1 MGDGYYSFYW
11 RCTQLFDGRHIF
23 PKSFLNCYPNLSNH
37 VPYYY
42 RTDVV
47 SGVTTVLLVSARP
60 GKSVPPVGLL
70 TKTARTFVQ
79 DGASTEFAT
88 QVLGTT
94 LDNGRLYARI
104 LSTSSRIFYDKESS
118 VDTTSPYVVYPSRT
132 LEYDLQSKIDLVNA
146 PIKAI
151 EEIEIKD
158 KNKDT
163 LGNHSN
169 NQRRLNDNKGTK
181 ILDDLTRENDIF
193 SKRELGSELQRF
205 KPVKVRPADNLPTYT
220 VKQEYVSNN
229 YDFFEN
235 EQPKTRTRLP
245 KVFKPT
251 VKPTQRKLDNK
262 PLATVTYHGFAD
274 FTTTVGDTVIVF
286 SPSTSPAPVGRPAT
300 TIKGDATLRP
310 DDGVAVVKIRPTV
323 VSGDHKSTDLP
334 VMNSDKNT
342 EASINNEAD
351 ELLDII
357 NGGNIQP
364 SVVEEPEV
372 ESSSRSTDP
381 LLLIPDI
388 GTDSI
393 KPTGLL
399 KVIDSMTSSDGT
411 TTRYKSLIY
420 GTYIGTN
427 YAQVIHTSSN
437 VYFFPNTATI
447 INNNDEDTT
456 AEYEYTNINDDEQ
469 EQDTTI
475 EMGINTTPQIITT
488 SEETSPEMN
497 ELTTPFKDTTDSV
510 LTTLKDILESA
521 RKVLGTTDS
530 ALPTFD
536 DGIPNDILSGDPQG
550 RSIKGGSSR
559 NEYDQEKNG
568 VQQVESVDTK
578 QQVTFAT
585 KLLPSTVYE
594 TFTYYTT
601 FFIPDSNGGTTT
613 SVKSREVISSEVTF
627 LTELISPST
636 TESFIYPTKSD
647 TSIITQQ
654 ITNLQSQFDQ
664 EQTTKQDEEIELI
677 FKTLYTT
684 YTYLTTF
691 FQKDTS
697 SISSREVVETNV
709 ITQTVGPN
717 GVSAAVASLFEK
729 EEPILIS
736 PTEIS
741 QTILPSIIS
750 QQGGEDLATT
760 PEYSEFTGKETTESS
775 LTTVQDDETTISEH
789 ISTVPTVFEDEFG
802 DTEKEIIQLEASP
815 ISAMSTGIVK
825 HQLKTYY
832 TTYTYFTTTFVDDE
846 TEIETRTEVFT
857 NVVTETI
864 QPSPTI
870 SVSQE
875 YTSSTVEPQTTP
887 KPAVPPE
894 ILAYLEALQRQKSQE
909 EAFLLA
915 KQVQAEANSPELINS
930 PSETTLITEPITEDF
945 TEIPT
950 TLEQQSSTEGILRDI
965 EINGQVT
972 PNPPVNGEILGS
984 MITDV
989 LSSSSSGG
997 GTVLDIMDKRNAVPE
1012 DQELSE
1018 SNHQD
1023 VEPPPTLLL
1032 QTSYTTFTYFTTM
1045 YKGDSSNVAS
1055 RLETVTNVVTETIR
1069 PTAALSAESST
1080 LPVTYFTTF
1089 TYWTTLYKGGDTVT
1103 SSREETVST
1112 VVTPDIAA
1120 TPTVQ
1125 LGMIMTY
1132 RPDSTSS
1139 SSSSSS
1145 LIEEQLFSDT
1155 KAKITADNE
1164 VTPSDIPLLE
1174 KSLLETTTTTKES
1187 NDDITTKDTSIV
1199 SLEPTTFYTTYT
1211 YFTTTYAGNE
1221 TILNSRL
1228 ETVTSVFKPNTTE
1241 VKATG
1246 RAIGNAIYPEIQ
1258 GLEIES
1264 KSIVPSKAVEIPKT
1278 GLLSTIRSSKI
1289 QDDVTTH
1296 YMTDVYGT
1304 IIDGLYAQ
1312 VMESSTSLETPS
1324 VLATPVLPTGV
1335 LSLNKGSV
1343 IDADGITTV
1352 YFTTKQI
1359 GTLIDGLYAKVIEN
1373 SSSTKI
1379 DETKK
1384 QTISSTPGHRTGLVR
1399 LIEGQIENDG
1409 ITTYYQS
1416 KVIGTSIEGRYAQI
1430 IESTSSFASTAATLS
1445 IAPTSTLLPSTSI
1458 GIVEISPSPAVIQ
1471 SSLSEDPTTESP
1483 GQNEDS
1489 EENEENEEEDDQQ
1502 EDDRS
1507 LRKKSRLTFSSR
1519 KKSFTPVI
1527 IPFASRNRPTFNP
1540 KRKGAQ
1546 GATTITRTDITP
1558 TITATLA
1565 GKGNRFASSRGR
1577 VSSPIGPY
1585 SSTVSPSSSRR
1596 FSGRRNTASAT
1607 SSINSATIGARN
1619 RGASRISPSSI
1630 GNRRAPATI
1639 RGSSRGSQRG
1649 SSSIYPGASSRYRPG
1664 IRASST
1670 LQRGQSTIRQDDQD
1684 NDANEFTTTTLV
1696 TEETPYTLETDDGE
1710 TVTIPLQTTTES
1722 SRRSTNPLL
1731 RFRRPI
1737 NFNSGSSRANTTPKP
1752 INRNNKSNSPSIP
1765 NRNVNS
1771 RLNNRSTPP
1780 TPTRPR
1786 QTNAGFFPPRGY
1798 FSRKQESTVEDQ
1810 IEDTDHEEEED
1821 IEEDPVEEIAD
1832 NDYEGS
1838 EHEDKTSATNIN
1850 ANRRFSKTL
1859 GPVAQI
1865 RPFGFYGRGKRVRR
1879 QVDQLRSLTSRFRK
1893 SKPIT
1898 TKTDETIDVVGSPS
1912 NVEDTTKAS
1921 IKPVSRYS
1929 ARTRTSTGPRLNL
1942 KSSNNQEKSQTDTTE
1957 TSTSQSNKSNGRTKQ
1972 ITNGNSR
1979 TTSSRIKPSP
1989 TSGNS
1994 RQFTLREKDS
2004 LQTRSSYKR
2013 SQSSGARTTSRTTNK
2028 ATDNAKARP
2037 PRLRTNTGKSQAE
2050 SINSSRRVSSSRST
2064 SRTPNRNGSTRRTSQ
2079 RGRTSHEDIRES
2091 PMIYPDFD
2099 GTITVTHYV
2108 PTEVTIPVVNNGVTE
2123 QRNIITANPST
2134 EVLGP
2139 SQYSTVTGG
2148 DGRPLVVIVSEA
2160 TGINSQGQTE
2170 ITRFLLHETPTTRVS
2185 HTLTTFGGR
2194 RASQSV
2200 IVPTTVYSVENVVS
2214 TIRPSLPTNPPLANI
2229 LLSQL
2234 LLGQLNPQNQLL
2246 QPQGT
2251 PTTQYNTRTT
2261 TYVTTIT
2268 KHQSTVIPLTF
2279 RGKEILTTL
2288 IDSSSDIVT
2297 ATEFITDT
2305 VVVTPTATLPAANLN
2320 SLLLLLQQ
2328 PQQQI
2333 QPNSNPLLD
2342 PLFAAAPLLTQSNTL
2357 PGEVER
2363 RHQPA
2368 DSDYKP
2374 DNYEYSDEDLEEYEK
2389 PSRVRNGRDRSH
2401 DRKEDQSVTSKA
2413 ESSVVT
2419 LYVSG
2424 RRPGEFST
2432 VLSTVKIGEQATAS
2446 RRRRNV
2452 NRSVKVQPS
2461 IPPSLHAGSETY
2473 AILTGS
2479 EDTVDAHT
2487 PTQSLE
2493 SVVGEQHNGLNDNN
2507 NAAEEEYG
2515 RSLYDD
2521 SAYIDNEENQDFESS
2536 LSDDTDEYPESKPR
2550 KRVRIRIPVI
2560 RSKVPKKHK
2569 LTVVRRRPLTPFTR
2583 NEQIIQN
2590 TIQTP
2595 KRIVTRVRALGLAHT
2610 RPSNYLENMT
2620 SETTRHK
2627 ITITRRRKLEPT
2639 ASTVIPKR
2647 VRITRK
2653 KLIAVRPIEPTST
2666 LAIITTGFFTAS
2678 SDYSDE
2684 YEDEENIEDIEDE
2697 NHSTSTPSLEET
2709 PNIIESKPEEVE
2721 EEEVEKEEEEEE
2733 EEEEEVEKEEE
2744 EKEEE
2749 DELSELKSPALDV
2762 TSVYEIIDEMPVII
2776 TDNFFFP
2783 PSDDQKDENYE
2794 DDNYTESITTK
2805 TTSDVSTSLNEQ
2817 DNTIQND
2824 TQLEN
2829 PNVTKI
2835 SSNID
2840 EETFTNPVTE
2850 SETLNENITSNT
2862 NTIDVLVSTA
2872 TLLPSVKIIESTNV
2886 VNEENSYE
2894 HDILDSTTENLHE
2907 IIKTTT
2913 PLPEE
2918 ETTVVEE
2925 ETTFVTEETTPVQE
2939 ETTFVQKEET
2949 TPIQEEEISSLQK
2962 EDKFSVQTNGVM
2974 TETTLFDKLDTFI
2987 STEKTS
2993 TTTTFEETVE
3003 QITITPDLMEQS
3015 VPNIS
3020 ETIKTNTERNS
3031 ESSSTNNNIKD
3042 SDAMKDIIN
3051 TTINDLT
3058 DTSLTSSSNE
3068 EQMDDEAL
3076 TVKPIQ
3082 SYNVFETP
3090 SILIPINTPETVV
3103 GIMPSLTT
3111 SDSEIPLTPNS
3122 SISFNYDDSYIPSVI
3137 PLNTEY
3143 TISNTPEIQI
3153 KATNVLTFN
3162 LTTTIPS
3169 PTPEDIEAGLADDL
3183 YLSLSRPDFSEI
3195 VTSKSESI
3203 DTESKLIS
3211 SQYIPLEPSTSIYYT
3226 ETIVTSTRLRTYTY
3240 IVTKLNGL
3248 ETQVT
3253 SSTTIRPRVTTLTL
3267 TVPITVTVTPT
3278 MESSVNTYSS
3288 IYNAVSVFGDDK
3300 SKEEEEGRKLNL
3312 ATRVMSNGVEVIVA
3326 GPTPALRW
3334 ENSNPQPTLT
3344 LSDTVVML
3352 LPQEKSND
3360 FITKTCTTTF
3370 TYFGTINNSG
3380 NSVIPTEAVQ
3390 NTATEERHKKPGSE
3404 TATGV
3409 LEPSPTLRTDV
3420 HKTTYTYLTVDTNHA
3435 NMEDSPITNT
3445 KVVTNKISAPQNYLH
3460 MMLEPSEVSHP
3471 ETNTYLSTRVLE
3483 KTYMEDGH
3491 TKMKTSDTITQ
3502 LIATESGPPPK
3513 PTSVIT
3519 TLTALDSTEE
3529 AMTDIMKTY
3538 YITYTYFNT
3547 LFEKGT
3553 SVIRTNVATSTNV
3566 VLEKI
3571 PIKDTSTTKMTP
3583 INATPEPIQIFAT
3596 KTYLTTFTYFTTLL
3610 QAGPD
3615 GETSTTISSRS
3626 HIIQNV
3632 VTESIAPSLLNA
3644 GYMNALLTTA
3654 YHSDSVKNVVT
3665 GSTIIFFDEEDQIDP
3680 TASSSLVESTTSLGT
3695 EKDEKSSENLQSTIL
3710 ASVSS
3715 DSAEST
3721 INRIDYVNNQDNN
3734 ITTSLNNTVEHK
3746 QPSTQEGGDIQ
3757 LSNLL
3762 HLGSLGIN
3770 GLSALKPV
3778 ITAMAGLLQGK
3789 TATRRNDTE
3798 PLSVSQETTTQR
3810 SPIYIPVAEFA
3821 DDDIEVAESQN
3832 IATHLVNA
3840 KHNHIA
3846 ETRHKVTSSL
3856 ADGIPI
3862 SPGEVITA
3870 NSDVII
3876 GKPGKMA
3883 PRPPQNF
3890 VNEDEHIGMKPP
3902 PLPVPNIPVHPVLE
3916 ILQNNREDF
3925 QEQHPP
3931 KIYNEQLQIIPSHRI
3946 YEEHLKIPL
3955 SMSLNAK
3962 LQVVPTQP
3970 QKLHPVESVQT
3981 NKIELKHE
3989 YIQND
3994 PLLKPPDKPGT
4005 DKHIN
4010 KQPEWNA
4017 DGSRGPWGATNPLT
4031 PPALPVTFGDLYSDN
4046 PANDKSWPTSFKQQ
4060 KNPNWGQK
4068 DSFLPDGSPKIQT
4081 LEAQSSPSEPIVH
4094 QVPHIIDRST
4104 GQSLLVN
4111 IQPSQ
4116 VANVMIPQDGT
4127 QALIFGDTG
4136 ERHISGQYFD
4146 DPSPYPEPETGP
4158 GFVGIQKAEDLF
4170 QNLHGKD
4177 PLNYMIPPS
4186 PPNNFK
4192 SAIQKTDSSNR
4203 QHIIRLPQVRFDHI
4217 KPPSKL
4223 EPPFT
4228 RSDRR
4233 PAEIHVMKQTHQ
4245 SSITNGQ
4252 GFVHSEILVHHRP
4265 ETLNLQL
4272 VSHPPILSNDHPINS
4287 YSSNGQ
4293 FVKNQKPINTLPTVP
4308 SRRAESTVPTE
4319 IPHIFMYH
4327 NKPDSGNEVIS
4338 NTNWKLN
4345 KKPPRI
4351 TLNNRLR
4358 PQSILRPTIHRP
4370 HNSRPHIDKPIN
4382 SFTTK
4387 TTYPVSPKLPFKS
4400 QNTGLLPHQI
4410 SSNTYLQYELSNKP
4424 VNFQDRL
4431 PQSNSENKNQPNS
4444 YMEESITKWNND
4456 QVPTGAIEY
4465 HNPSYFKIKSGNTE
4479 YHSPMLINNS
4489 KNHTINSDVQNQSRP
4504 FDSEIAESEHIKSH
4518 ENIDSSEINYEKKP
4532 NVVMNNTDST
4542 NNYGMIN
4549 TGNIQHGKPS
4559 ITGQDFTHNQNENA
4573 PILYPGEPFKLKNNS
4588 FSSQNETFY
4597 STKPFEVPVIKNK
4610 PNKMYDS
4617 NVNHDKNHEY
4627 REKESELVY
4636 ETIQESSPIYQSNQ
4650 KPLKHHNE
4658 NVQSSTLRYSYGQD
4672 DNIDLKPPA
4681 ITSQFRPVADHE
4693 STEFYSKPH
4702 IFITPDTRPT
4712 RIPIVEI
4719 ITKPNDMLNVKQ
4731 KSNVSHINN
4740 FNTNNFDSFTTENS
4754 HKEYK
4759 IGQQHQSISEDMVQK
4774 QYARPSWNIGTLDTN
4789 IYMTQKKSE
4798 IKQNELTNYTIPVST
4813 DKKVYSRI
4821 QSLETKTNHPSHFLE
4836 QGLITGVHPEYPHII
4851 TKPKPQVPDPV
4862 IISSTGMKPD
4872 SHIQSNV
4879 KFSMPV
4885 EITDNEQ
4892 DDSKTQTE
4900 RPPSMLIIK
4909 TNSLKNKNQD
4919 KEMLETAFQTN
4930 FASLDSVIGSS
4941 ENHQMKSNS
4950 HNISIQNSAPN
4961 MLFNI
4966 KEPKVPSRDMMPPP
4980 LSSVSSK
4987 LEEEQQKLKPPPPPS
5002 NEVVGLSPPPLE
5014 ITTTYRPLQHRPDPI
5029 VINEPNLILS
5039 SKYIPLQELTKTIVP
5054 QSSIKSSNLR
5064 TTVTKSYL
5072 TEQLSERMVPS
5083 YPALQT
5089 KSFEISTTK
5098 IGILP
5103 FGSSQKPTATISNAY
5118 INQYIKSKYPTTQNT
5133 IKTSIIST
5141 PIIRASVSTKGMEHS
5156 SGPRVPVHQVAITTT
5171 NTVTPTQIK
5180 SSVDQIKSSKPS
5192 LQSDIKPTKSLT
5204 FEMSHTSVKLA
5215 EQPIFLQSSHDL
5227 ILSSAN
5233 TEPTESLTFTVST
5246 DGIKESNK
5254 PNHEIN
5260 KTYKQMNTTK
5270 ADQILIAVTQT
5281 DKSLKSTDSFSKE
5294 YVDFKI
5300 NETTTEAMKSN
5311 VGTVIDENTSNTDVG
5326 IKPKEIVRIK
5336 MSTLTKIE
5344 TFAVGLPPTTRTFL
5358 LTHTMTSTTVETVT
5372 ETLHHP
5378 TKTLATVT
5386 SSILQSVITRVP
5398 SIYEN
5403 SIDNDSIFVVM
5414 SDQKPPEPGAEEVE
5428 AEYGEED
5435 ISRDEQSP
5443 TNNEI
5448 HRVLAGGILGASVV
5462 PIRPTNQCTPE
5473 CKGSKAETC
5482 VEVEN
5487 EMRCVCRPGFAR
5499 MFPDRPCKPTY
5510 TYTLYVGLDRIGH
5523 ESITYQESLNDSTSS
5538 VYRRLAGS
5546 VKDAL
5551 DRTLMQSDLR
5561 DIYRALKISKFTS
5574 DPIKVV
5580 FYVQLSDNA
5589 NETRLKEVFRKY
5601 LVGSNYS
5608 LGGTEVY
5615 ASKNLELIN
5624 ASDFDE
5630 CSNEEN
5636 GPHHDCSPNAACFN
5650 LRGSYQ
5656 CSCKEGWADLSENP
5670 AYPGRI
5676 CSQAPIGCAGCNNKG
5691 HCMTNIHGHEICECF
5706 PWYSGQRCQVN
5717 LKVMLIALVTTGAIL
5732 LGLLAVC
5739 VGLACFRQPVH
5750 NKHTSGDTRAMI
5762 SGAGG
5767 DTSSEDSAGDVT
5779 IPYHVPHVLPPPPQ
5793 MLAPLPPMKRPI
5805 RKINEKHDPPRK
5817 PIVGASEM
5825 TNDEQRDRSL
5835 TVMIPRAKYRSAPQ
5849 SPKNYKTT
5857 LSTFVT
5863 DENKLLNYLDNGS
5876 QHPGNRKQS
5885 ISSTKDCK
5893 ESDLQAARAP
5903 AVSTGA
5909 LVSAGFQVSATV
5921 TRMIDAESTLAR
5933 SCGETTIEPPTKV
5946 LKNCDSQGDLTSTLA
5961 RSCGETTIQ
5970 TQAKLLRQ
5978 DLGEAGSILAR
5989 SCDETTIQPFTK
6001 IAATRTNSIKDTRN
6015 NKNSR
6020 DNCSEGHTMAERDL
6034 GSTLRLPAHHPPLY
6048 SPDRVSDRESNF
6060 DSL

>member
-1 MGDGYYSFYW
+1 MSW
-11 RCTQLFDGRHIF
+11 PPNAVFDGNFDNDQIRASRIEGD
-23 PKSFLNCYPNLSNH
+23 LQ
-37 VPYYY
+37 
-42 RTDVV
+42 
-47 SGVTTVLLVSARP
+47 GVTTVLLVSARP

-104 LSTSSRIFYDKESS
+104 LSTSSRVFYDKEPS
-118 VDTTSPYVVYPSRT
+118 VDPTSPYVVYPSRT
-132 LEYDLQSKIDLVNA
+132 TEYDWQSKVDLSNA

-151 EEIEIKD
+151 EEIDTKD
-158 KNKDT
+158 KSKD
-163 LGNHSN
+163 LLKNNSD
-169 NQRRLNDNKGTK
+169 NQRRFVSDNKGTTR
-181 ILDDLTRENDIF
+181 LDDLTRENDIF
-193 SKRELGSELQRF
+193 SKRELGTELQRF

-229 YDFFEN
+229 YDFFES

-245 KVFKPT
+245 KIFKPT
-251 VKPTQRKLDNK
+251 ARPTQRKADNK

-310 DDGVAVVKIRPTV
+310 DDGIAVVKIRPTV
-323 VSGDHKSTDLP
+323 VSGDHKPTDLP
-334 VMNSDKNT
+334 FMKSHNHIETSMNR
-342 EASINNEAD
+342 ERD
-351 ELLDII
+351 ELLDIV

-372 ESSSRSTDP
+372 ELSSRSTDP

-388 GTDSI
+388 ETNSI

-420 GTYIGTN
+420 GTYIGTD

-447 INNNDEDTT
+447 TNNNDEDTT
-456 AEYEYTNINDDEQ
+456 VEYEYTNISDGEQ
-469 EQDTTI
+469 EQDTTV
-475 EMGINTTPQIITT
+475 EMTIGTTPQVITT
-488 SEETSPEMN
+488 SEEASPEMN
-497 ELTTPFKDTTDSV
+497 ELTTPLKDTTDSV

-559 NEYDQEKNG
+559 NEYDQENNK
-568 VQQVESVDTK
+568 VQQDYVDSK

-601 FFIPDSNGGTTT
+601 FFIPDSNGDTTT
-613 SVKSREVISSEVTF
+613 SVKSREVVSSEVTF
-627 LTELISPST
+627 LTELITPSS
-636 TESFIYPTKSD
+636 TESLILPTKSD
-647 TSIITQQ
+647 ISIISQQ
-654 ITNLQSQFDQ
+654 VSNLQSQIDQ

-729 EEPILIS
+729 EEPILIT

-741 QTILPSIIS
+741 QTILPSVIS
-750 QQGGEDLATT
+750 QQVGDDAATT
-760 PEYSEFTGKETTESS
+760 PEYSDFTGKDITEGS
-775 LTTVQDDETTISEH
+775 LTTILDDETTITEH
-789 ISTVPTVFEDEFG
+789 ISTVPTISEDELE
-802 DTEKEIIQLEASP
+802 DTEKAMIELEASP
-815 ISAMSTGIVK
+815 TPAISTGIVK

-870 SVSQE
+870 SISQE
-875 YTSSTVEPQTTP
+875 TTSSTLQTQTTS

-915 KQVQAEANSPELINS
+915 KKVQAEANASEQVNN
-930 PSETTLITEPITEDF
+930 PSETTLVTEMTTEEFTEP
-945 TEIPT
+945 PT
-950 TLEQQSSTEGILRDI
+950 TLEQQSSTENILRDLD
-965 EINGQVT
+965 INGQVT
-972 PNPPVNGEILGS
+972 PNPPINGEILGS

-1045 YKGDSSNVAS
+1045 YKGDTSNVAS

-1069 PTAALSAESST
+1069 PTVALPAESST

-1089 TYWTTLYKGGDTVT
+1089 TYWTTFYKGGDTLT
-1103 SSREETVST
+1103 TSREETVST
-1112 VVTPDIAA
+1112 VVTPDVSA

-1125 LGMIMTY
+1125 LEMIMTY

-1139 SSSSSS
+1139 SIS
-1145 LIEEQLFSDT
+1145 LIEEELFNDT
-1155 KAKITADNE
+1155 KPKITADNE
-1164 VTPSDIPLLE
+1164 VAPSDIPLLE
-1174 KSLLETTTTTKES
+1174 KSSLEATTTIEEN
-1187 NDDITTKDTSIV
+1187 NDDLIESSIV
-1199 SLEPTTFYTTYT
+1199 TLEPTTFYTTYT

-1228 ETVTSVFKPNTTE
+1228 ETVTSVFHPNTTE
-1241 VKATG
+1241 PKATG
-1246 RAIGNAIYPEIQ
+1246 RAIGSALYPGVQ
-1258 GLEIES
+1258 GLETEN
-1264 KSIVPSKAVEIPKT
+1264 KSITPSKAVEIPKT
-1278 GLLSTIRSSKI
+1278 GLISTIRSSKV
-1289 QDDVTTH
+1289 QNDVTTH

-1312 VMESSTSLETPS
+1312 VMESSTSLETAS
-1324 VLATPVLPTGV
+1324 SLLATPVLPTGV

-1343 IDADGITTV
+1343 VDADGITTV

-1359 GTLIDGLYAKVIEN
+1359 GTSIDGVYAKVIEN

-1379 DETKK
+1379 DEAKK

-1430 IESTSSFASTAATLS
+1430 IESTSSFASSAPTLS

-1458 GIVEISPSPAVIQ
+1458 GIIEVSPSPAVIQ
-1471 SSLSEDPTTESP
+1471 SSLSEDSTTESP
-1483 GQNEDS
+1483 GHNEDS

-1507 LRKKSRLTFSSR
+1507 SRKKSRLTFSSR

-1607 SSINSATIGARN
+1607 SSINSATVGGRG
-1619 RGASRISPSSI
+1619 RGASRISPSSVLQ

-1639 RGSSRGSQRG
+1639 RGSSRGSPRG

-1670 LQRGQSTIRQDDQD
+1670 LLRGQSTIRQDDQD

-1696 TEETPYTLETDDGE
+1696 TEETPYTQETDEGE

-1737 NFNSGSSRANTTPKP
+1737 NFSGSSRASTTPKST
-1752 INRNNKSNSPSIP
+1752 NRNNKSNSPSIP
-1765 NRNVNS
+1765 NRNVGS
-1771 RLNNRSTPP
+1771 RLNNRPTPP
-1780 TPTRPR
+1780 TPTRSR

-1798 FSRKQESTVEDQ
+1798 FSRKQESIVEDQ

-1821 IEEDPVEEIAD
+1821 LEEDPVEEIAD

-1838 EHEDKTSATNIN
+1838 EHEDKTSATTIN
-1850 ANRRFSKTL
+1850 ANRRFGKTL

-1865 RPFGFYGRGKRVRR
+1865 RPFGSFSRGRRVRR
-1879 QVDQLRSLTSRFRK
+1879 QANQLRSLTSRFRK
-1893 SKPIT
+1893 SKQPMT
-1898 TKTDETIDVVGSPS
+1898 TKTDETIDVVGSSS

-1921 IKPVSRYS
+1921 IKPVARYS
-1929 ARTRTSTGPRLNL
+1929 ARTRTSTGSRPNF
-1942 KSSNNQEKSQTDTTE
+1942 KPSNNPEKSQTETTE
-1957 TSTSQSNKSNGRTKQ
+1957 TSTSQSNKANGRTKQ
-1972 ITNGNSR
+1972 STNGNSR

-2004 LQTRSSYKR
+2004 LQTRSTYKR
-2013 SQSSGARTTSRTTNK
+2013 SQSSATRTTSRPTNK
-2028 ATDNAKARP
+2028 ATDNVKARP
-2037 PRLRTNTGKSQAE
+2037 PRLRTNSGKSQVE
-2050 SINSSRRVSSSRST
+2050 SINSSRRVSSSRAT
-2064 SRTPNRNGSTRRTSQ
+2064 SRTPSRTGSSSRRTSQ

-2091 PMIYPDFD
+2091 PIVYPDFD

-2123 QRNIITANPST
+2123 QRNIITAQPST

-2342 PLFAAAPLLTQSNTL
+2342 PLFAAVPLLTQSNTL

-2374 DNYEYSDEDLEEYEK
+2374 DSYEYSDEDLEEYEK
-2389 PSRVRNGRDRSH
+2389 PSRVRGGRDRSH
-2401 DRKEDQSVTSKA
+2401 DKKEDSSAISKA

-2432 VLSTVKIGEQATAS
+2432 VLSTVKIGEKATAS
-2446 RRRRNV
+2446 RRRRDV

-2461 IPPSLHAGSETY
+2461 IPPSLHAASEPF
-2473 AILTGS
+2473 AVLTGS
-2479 EDTVDAHT
+2479 DDTVDAHT

-2493 SVVGEQHNGLNDNN
+2493 SVVGEQHNGLNDKKNP
-2507 NAAEEEYG
+2507 AQEVYG
-2515 RSLYDD
+2515 KSLYDD
-2521 SAYIDNEENQDFESS
+2521 SAYVDNEENQAFENSA
-2536 LSDDTDEYPESKPR
+2536 SDDTDEYPESRPR
-2550 KRVRIRIPVI
+2550 KRVRIRIPIV
-2560 RSKVPKKHK
+2560 RSRVPKKHK
-2569 LTVVRRRPLTPFTR
+2569 LTVVRRRPLTPSTR
-2583 NEQIIQN
+2583 NEQINRGTTQI
-2590 TIQTP
+2590 P
-2595 KRIVTRVRALGLAHT
+2595 KRIVTRVRALGLAHS
-2610 RPSNYLENMT
+2610 RHSIADVNDLENIT
-2620 SETTRHK
+2620 PETPRHK

-2639 ASTVIPKR
+2639 VSTVTPKR

-2653 KLIAVRPIEPTST
+2653 KLVAVRPIEPTPT
-2666 LAIITTGFFTAS
+2666 LAIITTGFFTAP

-2684 YEDEENIEDIEDE
+2684 YDDEENTEENIEDE
-2697 NHSTSTPSLEET
+2697 NHPTTTPSLEET
-2709 PNIIESKPEEVE
+2709 PNVIESKPEE
-2721 EEEVEKEEEEEE
+2721 
-2733 EEEEEVEKEEE
+2733 
-2744 EKEEE
+2744 
-2749 DELSELKSPALDV
+2749 ELNEFKSSVLEV
-2762 TSVYEIIDEMPVII
+2762 TSVYDVVDPMPVII

-2783 PSDDQKDENYE
+2783 PSDDEEDENYE
-2794 DDNYTESITTK
+2794 DNYTET
-2805 TTSDVSTSLNEQ
+2805 TTSDNLTTDVSTLLNEQ
-2817 DNTIQND
+2817 NNTVQND
-2824 TQLEN
+2824 TRLET
-2829 PNVTKI
+2829 VDSTTTI
-2835 SSNID
+2835 SDIS
-2840 EETFTNPVTE
+2840 EENLTNPVTE
-2850 SETLNENITSNT
+2850 FETLNEDVISNT
-2862 NTIDVLVSTA
+2862 DTDTDVPVNTA
-2872 TLLPSVKIIESTNV
+2872 TLLPSVTIKESTSSL
-2886 VNEENSYE
+2886 NEEDANE
-2894 HDILDSTTENLHE
+2894 LAILHSNNETSDEIMEITTSLPEE
-2907 IIKTTT
+2907 PEETT
-2913 PLPEE
+2913 PLEQEETTLAQEE
-2918 ETTVVEE
+2918 ETTSLEE
-2925 ETTFVTEETTPVQE
+2925 KETTPVQE
-2939 ETTFVQKEET
+2939 EET
-2949 TPIQEEEISSLQK
+2949 TVTEEKETTSVKDEEIISLHDK
-2962 EDKFSVQTNGVM
+2962 EILAVKTNDAITEITLSDISDISISADKTN
-2974 TETTLFDKLDTFI
+2974 TTTVSEESI
-2987 STEKTS
+2987 AEQS
-2993 TTTTFEETVE
+2993 TTVSDVIEQPVTT
-3003 QITITPDLMEQS
+3003 
-3015 VPNIS
+3015 IS
-3020 ETIKTNTERNS
+3020 ETIETSIERNS
-3031 ESSSTNNNIKD
+3031 VPLSIDNTIKD
-3042 SDAMKDIIN
+3042 FDSTKDIS
-3051 TTINDLT
+3051 TSINDLA
-3058 DTSLTSSSNE
+3058 DTNQILNPKEAQKDNE
-3068 EQMDDEAL
+3068 IL

-3082 SYNVFETP
+3082 SYNGFETP
-3090 SILIPINTPETVV
+3090 SILITVNTSKTAIDNLSSSKTP
-3103 GIMPSLTT
+3103 
-3111 SDSEIPLTPNS
+3111 DSETSLTPNS
-3122 SISFNYDDSYIPSVI
+3122 SISSNFDNSYIPSVI

-3143 TISNTPEIQI
+3143 TTSNTPEIRI
-3153 KATNVLTFN
+3153 KTTNVLTLN
-3162 LTTTIPS
+3162 LTKTIPS
-3169 PTPEDIEAGLADDL
+3169 PTPEDIEAGLVDDL
-3183 YLSLSRPDFSEI
+3183 YLSLSRPDFPEI
-3195 VTSKSESI
+3195 VKSKSESI
-3203 DTESKLIS
+3203 DIESKSIS
-3211 SQYIPLEPSTSIYYT
+3211 RYVPLEPSTSIYYT

-3288 IYNAVSVFGDDK
+3288 ICNAVSVFGKDTV
-3300 SKEEEEGRKLNL
+3300 KEEEEGRKLNL

-3344 LSDTVVML
+3344 LSDAVVML
-3352 LPQEKSND
+3352 LPQEKSSD
-3360 FITKTCTTTF
+3360 FVTKTCTTTF
-3370 TYFGTINNSG
+3370 TYFGTINNNG
-3380 NSVIPTEAVQ
+3380 NSVIATEIMSNA
-3390 NTATEERHKKPGSE
+3390 ATEEHHKKTGSE
-3404 TATGV
+3404 TASV
-3409 LEPSPTLRTDV
+3409 FLEPSPTLHTEV
-3420 HKTTYTYLTVDTNHA
+3420 LKTTYTYLTVDKNHA
-3435 NMEDSPITNT
+3435 NMEDSLISST
-3445 KVVTNKISAPQNYLH
+3445 KVVTNKITAPQHYLH

-3471 ETNTYLSTRVLE
+3471 ETNTYLSTKVLE

-3491 TKMKTSDTITQ
+3491 TKVQTSDKITQ
-3502 LIATESGPPPK
+3502 LITTESGSPPK

-3538 YITYTYFNT
+3538 YITYTYYNT
-3547 LFEKGT
+3547 FFEKGT

-3571 PIKDTSTTKMTP
+3571 PTKDTSTTKVTQ

-3626 HIIQNV
+3626 HIIENV
-3632 VTESIAPSLLNA
+3632 VTESIAPSLLDA

-3654 YHSDSVKNVVT
+3654 YHSDPVKNVVT

-3680 TASSSLVESTTSLGT
+3680 TTSSSLVESTASVGIGKV
-3695 EKDEKSSENLQSTIL
+3695 EKPSENLTLTTL
-3710 ASVSS
+3710 ASASS
-3715 DSAEST
+3715 DSGEST
-3721 INRIDYVNNQDNN
+3721 VNRVDYVNNQDNN
-3734 ITTSLNNTVEHK
+3734 VTTLLNNTVEHK
-3746 QPSTQEGGDIQ
+3746 RPSTHDGGDIQ

-3798 PLSVSQETTTQR
+3798 PSSVTQETTTQR

-3832 IATHLVNA
+3832 IAAHLVNP

-3890 VNEDEHIGMKPP
+3890 VKEDEHIGMKPP

-3916 ILQNNREDF
+3916 ILENNREDF
-3925 QEQHPP
+3925 QEQHSPN
-3931 KIYNEQLQIIPSHRI
+3931 IYKEQLQIIPSHRI

-3981 NKIELKHE
+3981 NKIELKH
-3989 YIQND
+3989 D

-4005 DKHIN
+4005 EKLIN
-4010 KQPEWNA
+4010 KQSEWST
-4017 DGSRGPWGATNPLT
+4017 DGSRGPPWGATNPLT
-4031 PPALPVTFGDLYSDN
+4031 PPALPVTFSDVHLYSEK
-4046 PANDKSWPTSFKQQ
+4046 PVNDKSWPTLFKQQ
-4060 KNPNWGQK
+4060 KHPNWAQK
-4068 DSFLPDGSPKIQT
+4068 DSFLPDGLPEIQT
-4081 LEAQSSPSEPIVH
+4081 SETQSSPSEPIVH

-4104 GQSLLVN
+4104 GQPLLVN

-4177 PLNYMIPPS
+4177 PLNYMVPPS
-4186 PPNNFK
+4186 PPSNFK
-4192 SAIQKTDSSNR
+4192 PAIQKTNSSNR
-4203 QHIIRLPQVRFDHI
+4203 PHIIRLPQVRFDHI
-4217 KPPSKL
+4217 KPPGKL
-4223 EPPFT
+4223 EPPFI
-4228 RSDRR
+4228 RSDKR
-4233 PAEIHVMKQTHQ
+4233 PADIHMMKQPHQ
-4245 SSITNGQ
+4245 SSVTNGQ

-4272 VSHPPILSNDHPINS
+4272 ASHTPMISNGHPTNS
-4287 YSSNGQ
+4287 FSSNGQ
-4293 FVKNQKPINTLPTVP
+4293 FVKNQKPMNTLPTVP
-4308 SRRAESTVPTE
+4308 SRRAESTIPTE
-4319 IPHIFMYH
+4319 IPHIYSYH

-4358 PQSILRPTIHRP
+4358 PQSVLRPTTHRP
-4370 HNSRPHIDKPIN
+4370 HNRPAYIEKPVN
-4382 SFTTK
+4382 SVTTK
-4387 TTYPVSPKLPFKS
+4387 TTYPASPKLPFKP
-4400 QNTGLLPHQI
+4400 QNTALLPHQI
-4410 SSNTYLQYELSNKP
+4410 SSNTYLQYEYSNKP
-4424 VNFQDRL
+4424 ISIGNKNINNVTNQGITHNYQVNFQDRL
-4431 PQSNSENKNQPNS
+4431 PQTNPEKTNLLNSG
-4444 YMEESITKWNND
+4444 ESITKWNHD
-4456 QVPTGAIEY
+4456 QAPIGAIEY
-4465 HNPSYFKIKSGNTE
+4465 HNPSYLKIKSESTG
-4479 YHSPMLINNS
+4479 YHSPMLIVTS
-4489 KNHTINSDVQNQSRP
+4489 KNHTIDSIHFDAQNKSRP
-4504 FDSEIAESEHIKSH
+4504 LDSEIAESEHIKSH
-4518 ENIDSSEINYEKKP
+4518 ENIDSSDINYEKKL
-4532 NVVMNNTDST
+4532 NAVINLQNNKTTDSK

-4549 TGNIQHGKPS
+4549 TDKPSYGKPS
-4559 ITGQDFTHNQNENA
+4559 ITEQSLTYNKNDNT
-4573 PILYPGEPFKLKNNS
+4573 PILHPGEPFKLKNNS
-4588 FSSQNETFY
+4588 TISANDTFY
-4597 STKPFEVPVIKNK
+4597 GTKTYEIPVVKSK
-4610 PNKMYDS
+4610 PHKMYGG
-4617 NVNHDKNHEY
+4617 NANRDKHHEY
-4627 REKESELVY
+4627 REKESEFDYKTV
-4636 ETIQESSPIYQSNQ
+4636 QESSPIYLNDQN
-4650 KPLKHHNE
+4650 PLMHHNE
-4658 NVQSSTLRYSYGQD
+4658 NVQSSTLRYSYEQD
-4672 DNIDLKPPA
+4672 DTIDLKPPA
-4681 ITSQFRPVADHE
+4681 IIPQFRPIADHE

-4702 IFITPDTRPT
+4702 GIVTPETRPT
-4712 RIPIVEI
+4712 RIPVVEI
-4719 ITKPNDMLNVKQ
+4719 ITKPTDMINVKQ
-4731 KSNVSHINN
+4731 NSNISHINN
-4740 FNTNNFDSFTTENS
+4740 FKSSNFDSFLNQNS

-4759 IGQQHQSISEDMVQK
+4759 IDQQQQTIPEDMMK
-4774 QYARPSWNIGTLDTN
+4774 QYARPSWNVGTLDTN
-4789 IYMTQKKSE
+4789 MYITQKKSGT
-4798 IKQNELTNYTIPVST
+4798 KPNELTNYTIPDSI
-4813 DKKVYSRI
+4813 DKKVDTRI
-4821 QSLETKTNHPSHFLE
+4821 QKLDMKTNHPSHFLE
-4836 QGLITGVHPEYPHII
+4836 QGLITGIHPEYPHII
-4851 TKPKPQVPDPV
+4851 TKPKLQVPDPV
-4862 IISSTGMKPD
+4862 VISSTAMKPD

-4879 KFSMPV
+4879 QFSMPV
-4885 EITDNEQ
+4885 EITDDEQ
-4892 DDSKTQTE
+4892 NDSKTQTE
-4900 RPPSMLIIK
+4900 RPPSMLVIK

-4919 KEMLETAFQTN
+4919 KEMLETAYQTN
-4930 FASLDSVIGSS
+4930 FASLDSVIGNS
-4941 ENHQMKSNS
+4941 ENHKIKSNS
-4950 HNISIQNSAPN
+4950 HNMSIHSNPQN
-4961 MLFNI
+4961 MLFNV
-4966 KEPKVPSRDMMPPP
+4966 KDPKVPSRDMMPPP
-4980 LSSVSSK
+4980 LNSAPSK
-4987 LEEEQQKLKPPPPPS
+4987 LEDEQQKLKPPPPPS
-5002 NEVVGLSPPPLE
+5002 NDVLGLSPPPLE
-5014 ITTTYRPLQHRPDPI
+5014 ITTTYRPMQHRPDPI
-5029 VINEPNLILS
+5029 IINEPDLKLS
-5039 SKYIPLQELTKTIVP
+5039 SKYIPLKELTKTMVP
-5054 QSSIKSSNLR
+5054 QANVKSSNLR
-5064 TTVTKSYL
+5064 TTITKSFL
-5072 TEQLSERMVPS
+5072 PEQLSERMVPS
-5083 YPALQT
+5083 PPALQT

-5103 FGSSQKPTATISNAY
+5103 FGSTQKPTASISNVY
-5118 INQYIKSKYPTTQNT
+5118 INQYIKSKYATTQNT
-5133 IKTSIIST
+5133 IKPSIMGT
-5141 PIIRASVSTKGMEHS
+5141 PILRASISTKGMEHS
-5156 SGPRVPVHQVAITTT
+5156 SDPGVSVQQIAITTT
-5171 NTVTPTQIK
+5171 KTVTSTQVK
-5180 SSVDQIKSSKPS
+5180 SSDSQIKSSKPS
-5192 LQSDIKPTKSLT
+5192 LQLDIKPTKSLT
-5204 FEMSHTSVKLA
+5204 FDTSHTSVKLA
-5215 EQPIFLQSSHDL
+5215 EQPIFLQSSHDY
-5227 ILSSAN
+5227 ILPSVN
-5233 TEPTESLTFTVST
+5233 TEPTESLTFVVTT
-5246 DGIKESNK
+5246 DGIKESSTVK
-5254 PNHEIN
+5254 NHEIT
-5260 KTYKQMNTTK
+5260 KTYKQMNATTTDK
-5270 ADQILIAVTQT
+5270 IPVVAIQT
-5281 DKSLKSTDSFSKE
+5281 DKSLKSSDPSLTKE
-5294 YVDFKI
+5294 YVEFKI
-5300 NETTTEAMKSN
+5300 NETTSVTVKPN
-5311 VGTVIDENTSNTDVG
+5311 VGTVIYENVSDTNVG
-5326 IKPKEIVRIK
+5326 VKPKEIVRIK

-5372 ETLHHP
+5372 ETFLHP
-5378 TKTLATVT
+5378 TNTLTTMT
-5386 SSILQSVITRVP
+5386 SNILQSMVTRLP

-5435 ISRDEQSP
+5435 ISRDEQNP

-5448 HRVLAGGILGASVV
+5448 HRVLAGGILGAPIV
-5462 PIRPTNQCTPE
+5462 PLRPTNQCTPE

-5510 TYTLYVGLDRIGH
+5510 TYTLHVGLDRIGH
-5523 ESITYQESLNDSTSS
+5523 EPVAYQESLNDSTSLI
-5538 VYRRLAGS
+5538 YRRLAGS

-5574 DPIKVV
+5574 DPVKVV
-5580 FYVQLSDNA
+5580 FHVQLSDNA
-5589 NETRLKEVFRKY
+5589 NETRLKEVLRKY

-5615 ASKNLELIN
+5615 ASKNLELIH

-5630 CSNEEN
+5630 CSIEED

-5691 HCMTNIHGHEICECF
+5691 HCVTNIHGQEICECF

-5767 DTSSEDSAGDVT
+5767 DTSSEDSVGDVT

-5793 MLAPLPPMKRPI
+5793 MIAPLPPMKRPI
-5805 RKINEKHDPPRK
+5805 RKISEKSHHPPRK
-5817 PIVGASEM
+5817 PIAAASEM

-5849 SPKNYKTT
+5849 SPQNYKTT

-5863 DENKLLNYLDNGS
+5863 DEHKLINYLDNGS
-5876 QHPGNRKQS
+5876 HHPGNRKQS

-5893 ESDLQAARAP
+5893 ESDLQTARAP

-5921 TRMIDAESTLAR
+5921 TRMMDAESTLAR

-5970 TQAKLLRQ
+5970 TQTKLLRQ
-5978 DLGEAGSILAR
+5978 DLAEAGSILAR
-5989 SCDETTIQPFTK
+5989 SCEETTIQPFTK

-6020 DNCSEGHTMAERDL
+6020 DNGSEGHTMAERDL
-6034 GSTLRLPAHHPPLY
+6034 GSTLRLPPHHPPLY
-6048 SPDRVSDRESNF
+6048 SPDRV
-6060 DSL
+6060 